1 MAQLGSALDWGSS
14 GRRFKSCQPD
24 HRKPALNSVG
34 AGFLVQRSDGSFGQG
49 QQCPEGITVGQAS
62 AEKRAASGAQI
73 VALGVGVDR

>member
-1 MAQLGSALDWGSS
+1 
-14 GRRFKSCQPD
+14 
-24 HRKPALNSVG
+24 
-34 AGFLVQRSDGSFGQG
+34 LVQRSDGSFGQG